1 VKRGL
6 VAAALLAGAGA
17 CATASLPATPRTGAY
32 SDYLVA
38 RIANARADHAAAAD
52 SYFSAL
58 ARAPG
63 DAALVEGAVIASLAA
78 GDIGRARRAARL
90 SAPERAPAYANI
102 VRAAEALAARD
113 WRGAERRL
121 ALVEGAAGEE
131 LVARM
136 LAVWVR
142 VGAGG
147 SEDGAVDLLSLTAI
161 RPYGALFGY
170 QHAMAL
176 DYAGQQEEALTAY
189 AAARR
194 GGMALPLG
202 VEAHAD
208 LLARRGQRA
217 EAAALLG
224 ADRADAVLT
233 SALARLEAGGRPAER
248 PLTPARGAAIGLTG
262 LAAIFQREG
271 DATGALAVLT
281 LARSMAPEL
290 DAAHLAYGQM
300 QTDLGHFESARAAFA
315 GIAATSPHA
324 AAARSAEVWALLDT
338 GDAAGALT
346 LARAHAEGGE
356 IQAQRTLAALHSAQ
370 GRYSEA
376 EPLYTA
382 LIERAP
388 QDWRLPFA
396 RGLAREKLGRWP
408 EAEADLRQ
416 ALELSP
422 DQPDVLNSLG
432 YALADRGERLEEA
445 LAMLER
451 AVELRPMSGAVI
463 DSLGWAHYRLGN
475 YARALD
481 VLEHAVALEPG
492 HATLNDHLGDAYWR
506 VGRRTE
512 ARFQWRRALGQGP
525 EDAAAIQ
532 AKLDHGLPEPASPP

>member
-1 VKRGL
+1 MKRWL

-17 CATASLPATPRTGAY
+17 CATAPLPDPPQAGAY

-78 GDIGRARRAARL
+78 GDIARARRAARL

-113 WRGAERRL
+113 WRAAERRL
-121 ALVEGAAGEE
+121 ALVEGAASEE
-131 LVARM
+131 LIARM
-136 LAVWVR
+136 LSVWVH
-142 VGAGG
+142 VGAGAT
-147 SEDGAVDLLSLTAI
+147 EDGAVDLLSLTAI

-176 DYAGQQEEALTAY
+176 DYAGQQEAALTAY
-189 AAARR
+189 EAARR

-217 EAAALLG
+217 QAAELLDADRVDAALN
-224 ADRADAVLT
+224 
-233 SALARLEAGGRPAER
+233 SARARLEAGGRVAER
-248 PLTPARGAAIGLTG
+248 PLTPARGAAIGLIG
-262 LAAIFQREG
+262 LAAIFQQQG
-271 DATGALAVLT
+271 DATGALALLT

-290 DAAHLAYGQM
+290 DAAHLAFGQL

-315 GIAATSPHA
+315 RIPENSALAP
-324 AAARSAEVWALLDT
+324 AARSAEVWALQEA
-338 GDAAGALT
+338 GDAEAALA
-346 LARAHAEGGE
+346 LARAHAESGE

-370 GRYSEA
+370 ERYGDA
-376 EPLYTA
+376 EPLYSA

-388 QDWRLPFA
+388 RDWRLPFA
-396 RGLAREKLGRWP
+396 RGLVREKLGRWP

-416 ALELSP
+416 ALALSP
-422 DQPDVLNSLG
+422 DQPDALNSLG
-432 YALADRGERLEEA
+432 YSLADRGERLEEA

-475 YARALD
+475 YARALE
-481 VLEHAVALEPG
+481 VLEHAVSLEPG

-506 VGRRTE
+506 AGRRTE
-512 ARFQWRRALGQGP
+512 ARFQWRRALGQSP
-525 EDAAAIQ
+525 ENPAAIQ
-532 AKLDHGLPEPASPP
+532 AKLDNGLPELASPP